1 MLEKLQKILEEYV
14 KVEELSPEMVLA
26 SDLKVTSFD
35 MISILMD
42 IEEEFGISIHDRD
55 SSKFF
60 TIGDIIAYLEKK
72 VK

>member
-1 MLEKLQKILEEYV
+1 MLERLQKIFSEYV
-14 KVEELSPEMVLA
+14 KVEKLTPEMVLS

-42 IEEEFGISIHDRD
+42 IEEEFGLTIHDRD

-60 TIGDIIAYLEKK
+60 TVGDIISYLEKK
-72 VK
+72 AK